1 MLFSLRMMALDAV
14 ADKSADDKNLSGNT
28 DDDLSRLGSN
38 QQHSLPET
46 QEMDDIK
53 SLLVQDESMD
63 VDYPLSEDT
72 IPDCEHDMNW
82 QEFIPNSEPP
92 PESDTFLQQVI
103 DSGAFQ
109 TKEQSPTRGTATK
122 NALHK
127 RPVIVRP
134 RTPSVTII
142 IFPFRHDPDF
152 IGHEAILH
160 DLVGEC
166 SKPPARLAL
175 VGIGGIGKTQLAIEL
190 AYRLVKLAKM
200 SVFWINAESRL
211 SIEEGFKSIAW
222 NAASWRQE
230 TDADGANEDS
240 ISHIEASLP
249 KSQNGAIIVTTRLR
263 DVAYRLT
270 GGSQDVIEVGPLSV
284 YGAVTLLENK
294 LGRTATERFSK
305 SGVTSS
311 LVKSL
316 GLIPLA
322 ICRAAAYI
330 QHLSPKLPIIK
341 DNDYATGNPLVDDK
355 QYTGDRFPFGPTKGS
370 LNIPLNVLSPK
381 ISPPDDFRPRTGDL
395 NEGNS
400 LDDTFIY
407 EDDED
412 DSINDYGYCNKSKD
426 RADNRTGYLRDFG
439 GPGFDEVL
447 MEREGRKKALLQVE
461 KQLAQLRDNEQ
472 EKIKL
477 LEFEVFSS
485 DRSGQTLRSLFGTWK
500 SSLDAIHSKRPSAI
514 DLLSL
519 MSFFDRRGI
528 PKWLLRPSKRDD
540 GAQQSDVPPIEGEGD
555 MNDEID
561 ASLNDDMDMLM
572 NHCLITANST
582 KQVFSM
588 HGLVQLSVKNN
599 MDPFLL
605 QAFEQ
610 QFIKRLAMAF
620 PKNISSNW
628 ATCEE
633 LSAHVQLA
641 VNCHPSDHLLEDWA
655 SLLHNWGRFSRLLGR
670 YEIAMQTADQVLIA
684 REKIGMDSA
693 KTLTLIALIHMDRG
707 VYDRAEEL
715 FSRVADIYNRSLR
728 LNDTQ
733 AWISMNNLAS
743 MYKVK
748 GQWKEAE
755 EIHIQVGIRR
765 VDHYGHDHP
774 RTLASKANLASAYK
788 AQGRYFQAERL
799 QKEVVEGY
807 KNKLGLDH
815 HLTLTSMSNLG
826 SIYRLQGK
834 LLEAESLQVQAM
846 ESLKIKFG
854 VEHAD
859 TLASMNS
866 LASTYR
872 ARGLFDKAEALQEQV
887 MEIRNAIFGS
897 DHPSTLAS
905 MNNLALTCS
914 AQGNHGRAAKLQSTV
929 VEVCK
934 AKLGPEHPHT
944 LTSLN
949 NIALIWKG
957 QGRDADGKWKM
968 DECVE
973 TRLRILGQNHPYT
986 IASMKAA
993 DKWWD
998 PV

>member
-1 MLFSLRMMALDAV
+1 
-14 ADKSADDKNLSGNT
+14 
-28 DDDLSRLGSN
+28 
-38 QQHSLPET
+38 
-46 QEMDDIK
+46 
-53 SLLVQDESMD
+53 
-63 VDYPLSEDT
+63 
-72 IPDCEHDMNW
+72 
-82 QEFIPNSEPP
+82 
-92 PESDTFLQQVI
+92 
-103 DSGAFQ
+103 
-109 TKEQSPTRGTATK
+109 
-122 NALHK
+122 
-127 RPVIVRP
+127 RP

-230 TDADGANEDS
+230 TDAGWLRVSYDWLSNERNGRWVLILDGANEDS

-330 QHLSPKLPIIK
+330 QHLSP
-341 DNDYATGNPLVDDK
+341 
-355 QYTGDRFPFGPTKGS
+355 
-370 LNIPLNVLSPK
+370 
-381 ISPPDDFRPRTGDL
+381 
-395 NEGNS
+395 
-400 LDDTFIY
+400 
-407 EDDED
+407 
-412 DSINDYGYCNKSKD
+412 
-426 RADNRTGYLRDFG
+426 NRTL
-439 GPGFDEVL
+439 
-447 MEREGRKKALLQVE
+447 E